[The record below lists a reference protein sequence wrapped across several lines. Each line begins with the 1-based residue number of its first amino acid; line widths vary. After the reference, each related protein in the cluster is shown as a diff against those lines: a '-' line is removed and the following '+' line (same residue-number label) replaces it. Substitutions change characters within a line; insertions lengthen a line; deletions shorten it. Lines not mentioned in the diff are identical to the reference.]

1 MIRGP
6 FLVCL
11 DHSTGTAHR
20 YVRVFDQSGA
30 GLRWQTTIKSKTTYD
45 PQIGLSPDVVDLFRV
60 TGNV

>member
-6 FLVCL
+6 FLLCL
-11 DHSTGTAHR
+11 DHRAGTARR

-30 GLRWQTTIKSKTTYD
+30 GLGWRTTLKNRATYD
-45 PQIGLSPDVVDLFRV
+45 PQVGLSPVAVELFRV